1 MVKTS
6 QSCLLAFQ
14 KAQSSEHDLRE
25 QAREADSFVLDKDGQ
40 WQDSVVQAM
49 GNRPRFTL
57 DKVSGLLEDMMAEVE
72 GMDFGIRV
80 RPAGGGAS
88 KDTAEVFAGIIRHIE
103 DQSNASNIYRNSVRR
118 IMRRGVSFIRL
129 KTEWSN
135 QDSFDQDIRISDISN
150 SIDRCWLGFHEEAD
164 GSDAAEGW
172 VVHALTPEDFE
183 ERYGRQCQSIGIDDD
198 NASQFRDYKP
208 ELALYLEY
216 IYKKPYKKTI
226 AQLSDGRTIEITK
239 ESKSVLDE
247 LGANGITVQR
257 QKTVDSFK
265 VYSRFLDASD
275 WLGKEIETVWCSIP
289 IIPVYGNF
297 EISENKLIY
306 SGIVRRL
313 MDAQRIYNY
322 SKSRE
327 IEEGALAP
335 RKKLVMSFNQ
345 AKNPVTKRQMQE
357 MNTSADPVLLITP
370 DPEFVGGPTE
380 TTGPQINPNLANT
393 AQGANADMVEISGVY
408 SAQQGQNPRYQSG
421 DAIELMIGKGDAKT
435 TRWLNCMAIAMRR
448 IAMMLIKAIPKVY
461 DTQRQLRVMNLDGTE
476 EEVTINEEVF
486 DNQSGRMVLINDL
499 SQGKYDVTVSLDKA
513 YKTQRQEAADRLA
526 QMAAIDPSLI
536 TEAADLLY
544 GALDVPGADEI
555 RERKRL
561 QLLKA
566 GAIPDSQMTDDEKA
580 EVDMI
585 LKSQQ
590 QQQQEQQQEMAPVSQ
605 AMIANYESII
615 AERMQKMENER
626 IKLAQAQEKIDA
638 DKQKQLDAV
647 MLKLTELEQQFATQL
662 NAEAAANR
670 MQ

>member
-1 MVKTS
+1 MVKSS
-6 QSCLLAFQ
+6 QSCLMAFQ
-14 KAQSSEHDLRE
+14 KAQESEHDLRE

-103 DQSNASNIYRNSVRR
+103 DQSNASNIYRNSIRR
-118 IMRRGVSFIRL
+118 IMRRGVTFIRL
-129 KTEWSN
+129 KTDWADS
-135 QDSFDQDIRISDISN
+135 DSFEQDIRIKDISN

-172 VVHALTPEDFE
+172 VVHALTPDEFE
-183 ERYGRQCQSIGIDDD
+183 ERYGRKCQSIGIDDD
-198 NASQFRDYKP
+198 NASQYREYKP

-216 IYKKPYKKTI
+216 LYKKPYKKTV
-226 AQLSDGRTIEITK
+226 AQLSDGRTIEVTK
-239 ESKSVLDE
+239 ETQSILDE
-247 LGANGITVQR
+247 LSVNGVTVQR
-257 QKTVDSFK
+257 QKTVNSFK

-275 WLGKEIETVWCSIP
+275 WLDKEMETVWCSIP
-289 IIPVYGNF
+289 IIPVYGSF

-306 SGIVRRL
+306 AGVVRRL
-313 MDAQRIYNY
+313 MDPQRIYNY

-345 AKNPVTKRQMQE
+345 AKNPVTQRQLQN
-357 MNTSADPVLLITP
+357 MNTSADPVLFVTP
-370 DPEFVGGPTE
+370 DQEAPPPFE
-380 TTGPQINPNLANT
+380 TSGPQINPNLANT

-461 DTQRQLRVMNLDGTE
+461 DTQRQLRIMNLDGTE
-476 EEVTINEEVF
+476 QEVTINEEVF
-486 DNQSGRMVLINDL
+486 DQQTGRMVVLNDM

-566 GAIPDSQMTDDEKA
+566 GAIPDSQMTDEEKE
-580 EVDMI
+580 EVDKI

-590 QQQQEQQQEMAPVSQ
+590 QQQDQQQQEMAPVSQ
-605 AMIANYESII
+605 AMQANFASLI
-615 AERMQKMENER
+615 AERELKMQLSVEELRLK
-626 IKLAQAQEKIDA
+626 Q
-638 DKQKQLDAV
+638 QKQVDDL
-647 MLKLTELEQQFATQL
+647 MLKLTELEQKYAQQL
-662 NAEAAANR
+662 NQEAIQNR
-670 MQ
+670 EVFTSEMQRQ